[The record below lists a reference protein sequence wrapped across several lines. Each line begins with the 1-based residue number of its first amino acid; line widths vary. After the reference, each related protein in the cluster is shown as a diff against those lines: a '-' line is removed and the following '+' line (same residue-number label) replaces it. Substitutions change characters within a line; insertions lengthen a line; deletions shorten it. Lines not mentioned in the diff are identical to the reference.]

1 MVTLASV
8 ARGLPGDV
16 LCDDGEGVEVMVGMW
31 VRGKRELASRGT
43 DSPSLDQWRHRWG
56 GGGGTQ
62 WKCNSGFIYFMV
74 LKELRA
80 KQPVKVFK
88 AQFTSK

>member
-1 MVTLASV
+1 MRESGRHGDVMETLASV

-16 LCDDGEGVEVMVGMW
+16 LCEDGEGVEVMVALVGMW

-56 GGGGTQ
+56 D
-62 WKCNSGFIYFMV
+62 
-74 LKELRA
+74 
-80 KQPVKVFK
+80 PVEV
-88 AQFTSK
+88 